1 MYQAGQSLSDA
12 LSEFAKKKD
21 ILDVERLLD
30 EYGVTDRAMRRKI
43 HDQITKQHLTLE
55 GIEEIIEEE
64 VRLSKKEPP
73 LPPPIEPNEEN
84 WDEDVPN

>member
-1 MYQAGQSLSDA
+1 
-12 LSEFAKKKD
+12 
-21 ILDVERLLD
+21 
-30 EYGVTDRAMRRKI
+30 MRRKI

-55 GIEEIIEEE
+55 EIEEIIEEE

-73 LPPPIEPNEEN
+73 LPPPIEPDEEN